1 MQFSKVLLSL
11 VNYARIS
18 FSQVA
23 HFAETR
29 LYRPMKHNNSLQS
42 AMEYSSKMDLLELA
56 IKWNTFDQA
65 TDLLDD
71 LQYSKVSRTKM
82 IIFIKVFFATI

>member
-1 MQFSKVLLSL
+1 
-11 VNYARIS
+11 
-18 FSQVA
+18 
-23 HFAETR
+23 
-29 LYRPMKHNNSLQS
+29 MKHNNSLQS